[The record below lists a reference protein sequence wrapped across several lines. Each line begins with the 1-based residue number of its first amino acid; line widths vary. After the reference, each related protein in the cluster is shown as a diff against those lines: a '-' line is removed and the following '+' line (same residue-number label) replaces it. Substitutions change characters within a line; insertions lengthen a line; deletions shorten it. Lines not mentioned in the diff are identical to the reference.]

1 MAIDATPLGEDIG
14 PHTTAKG
21 LTLLQRTSGGRRAWA
36 TACLLWAGLLFA
48 GAPARGQLGA
58 PPSRGAAASSDV
70 AASRAAPAPR
80 LAQAPQDAPAPREA
94 QVLRY
99 GMLAEL
105 PPFQLWPAGAEPG
118 GADLALLRELAA
130 RLQLQLRPVRYA
142 SYHVLEADLRAGR
155 IDIASGISR
164 GDAQAEARRPD
175 ALAFSTPYWTVRR
188 ALVTRRDAPSAA
200 LTPDMAGR
208 IVAVVMAQPS
218 EDDADRL
225 FPLATRTIVQT
236 ALQGL
241 AEVASGRADVALE
254 ALPVVQELIRQHDEL
269 ATLHVARSM
278 ELPSGALHLALPVAH
293 QALAQRLSQEI
304 DALGP
309 RAVDALVR
317 RWSAAPPPTGITAFT
332 PDARERA
339 LLASVPAPVV
349 AVLGSHR
356 PFVFMTPEGTPAGL
370 SVDVLRALFERLG
383 WRPKAWRSFEP
394 DKLAQ
399 ALRRGEVDWVVGLDE
414 SAQFDDVLRFIGP
427 FFEQPVMIIGRRD
440 AVLLDLAQLHGRRLA
455 LPPTHFARVW
465 VDARYPAIELVPCAQ
480 LAACV
485 DAVEAGRADAT
496 LADVIGA
503 ATLLADRPRAAVQM
517 MGAVPELRAQL
528 SVALSTRHAA
538 LAPLVQRALD
548 ATVAEDLPALKQR
561 WFSQPTPDSVLREA
575 TLRWAPPLAA
585 ALALLLALWWW
596 HSRRLKR
603 EVRRRQH
610 AQALAE
616 RASQAS
622 GRFITFLAHEVR
634 NSLHSVIAGTE
645 LLYWAR
651 DIQPSVAAGLRESAR
666 STLTL
671 LNNLLDR
678 DRLEA
683 GRLALHLE
691 SAHLDPVLRSVALEM
706 GPAAQARQLSLRY
719 RPAAWDPLL
728 RMDALRVQQ
737 VVRNLIANAIKYC
750 DRGEI
755 TLESH
760 CEPDGGEAGASA
772 GPARPAEGA
781 QPLPGGTARSAP
793 GALIC
798 ITVRDQG
805 PGMSAEHQAH
815 LFEPFFVGGERG
827 ALGARTGL
835 GLVLSR
841 DIARLMGG
849 DLTVQS
855 APGVGTAFTMTWT
868 ADVEPEPEADAPLL
882 QPMHAGAAG
891 RRVLVVEDA
900 EVYAM
905 LLEHAL
911 TAQGC
916 RVTVAGSVGAAEAAL
931 QREPFDLVLSD
942 LHLVD
947 GGAPRVI
954 AAVNAASAAGA
965 PLPTLVVMSAELG
978 DADMQALRDAGADL
992 VLAKASDATLFVR
1005 QLLKHPVLRGA
1016 AKEMA

>member
-1 MAIDATPLGEDIG
+1 
-14 PHTTAKG
+14 
-21 LTLLQRTSGGRRAWA
+21 LLQRTSGGRRAWA
-36 TACLLWAGLLFA
+36 AACLLVAGLVLV
-48 GAPARGQLGA
+48 GVG
-58 PPSRGAAASSDV
+58 V
-70 AASRAAPAPR
+70 RAEP
-80 LAQAPQDAPAPREA
+80 DA

-99 GMLAEL
+99 GVLAEL

-118 GADLALLRELAA
+118 GADLALVRELAA
-130 RLQLQLRPVRYA
+130 RLQLQVRPVRYA
-142 SYHVLEADLRAGR
+142 SYRALEADLRAGL
-155 IDIASGISR
+155 IDIASAVGRS
-164 GDAQAEARRPD
+164 GAQAEGSRPD
-175 ALAFSTPYWTVRR
+175 ALAFTVPYWTVRR

-200 LTPDMAGR
+200 LTPDLAGR

-236 ALQGL
+236 AHQGL
-241 AEVASGRADVALE
+241 SEVATGRADVALE
-254 ALPVVQELIRQHDEL
+254 ALPVVQELIRQHAEL
-269 ATLHVARSM
+269 GALHVARAM
-278 ELPSGALHLALPVAH
+278 ELPSGALRLALPVAR

-304 DALGP
+304 EALGP
-309 RAVDALVR
+309 RAVDVLVR
-317 RWSAAPPPTGITAFT
+317 RWSAAPPPASATAFA
-332 PDARERA
+332 PDAHERT
-339 LLASVPAPVV
+339 LLAGAPAPVV

-356 PFVFMTPEGTPAGL
+356 PFAFMTADGTPAGL
-370 SVDVLRALFERLG
+370 SVDMLRALLDRLG
-383 WRPKAWRSFEP
+383 WAPKAWRAFEP
-394 DKLAQ
+394 EALAQ

-414 SAQFDDVLRFIGP
+414 SAQFDDVLRFVGP

-440 AVLLDLAQLHGRRLA
+440 AVLLDLAQLNGRRLA

-465 VDARYPAIELVPCAQ
+465 LDARHPSIELVPCAQ

-485 DAVEAGRADAT
+485 DAVEAGQADAT

-548 ATVAEDLPALKQR
+548 ATVAEDLPRLKQR
-561 WFSQPTPDSVLREA
+561 WFSPPTPDTVLREA
-575 TLRWAPPLAA
+575 TLRWAPPAA
-585 ALALLLALWWW
+585 AVLLLLLGLWWW
-596 HSRRLKR
+596 HSRRLRR

-706 GPAAQARQLSLRY
+706 GPAAQSRQLSLRY

-737 VVRNLIANAIKYC
+737 VVRNLVANAIKYC

-755 TLESH
+755 TIESH
-760 CEPDGGEAGASA
+760 CD
-772 GPARPAEGA
+772 RPPGL
-781 QPLPGGTARSAP
+781 PLPAGTP
-793 GALIC
+793 GAGEPGACAVRIV
-798 ITVRDQG
+798 VRDQG
-805 PGMSAEHQAH
+805 PGMTAEDQAH

-855 APGVGTAFTMTWT
+855 TCGVGTAITMAWT
-868 ADVEPEPEADAPLL
+868 ADVEAEPEADAARDP
-882 QPMHAGAAG
+882 PPGGGAA

-911 TAQGC
+911 TVQGC
-916 RVTVAGSVGAAEAAL
+916 RVTVTGSVDAAEDAL
-931 QREPFDLVLSD
+931 QRETFDLVLTD

-954 AAVNAASAAGA
+954 TAVNAASAAGA
-965 PLPTLVVMSAELG
+965 PMPALVVMSAELG

-1005 QLLKHPVLRGA
+1005 QLLKHPALRGA
-1016 AKEMA
+1016 QKEALA

>member
-1 MAIDATPLGEDIG
+1 M
-14 PHTTAKG
+14 
-21 LTLLQRTSGGRRAWA
+21 LQRTSWDRLARAAAAVRLPMAWVLLA
-36 TACLLWAGLLFA
+36 LVLALACPA
-48 GAPARGQLGA
+48 ARGE
-58 PPSRGAAASSDV
+58 SE
-70 AASRAAPAPR
+70 PA
-80 LAQAPQDAPAPREA
+80 
-94 QVLRY
+94 VLRY
-99 GMLAEL
+99 GLLAEL

-118 GADLALLRELAA
+118 GADLALVRELAA
-130 RLQLQLRPVRYA
+130 RLQLQVRPVRYA
-142 SYHVLEADLRAGR
+142 SYRALEADLRAGR
-155 IDIASGISR
+155 IDLASAIARSSAR
-164 GDAQAEARRPD
+164 AEGGGPKAD
-175 ALAFSTPYWTVRR
+175 GLAYTVPYWTVRR
-188 ALVTRRDAPSAA
+188 ALVTRRDAPSGA
-200 LTPDMAGR
+200 LTPDLAGR

-218 EDDADRL
+218 EDEADRL
-225 FPLATRTIVQT
+225 FPLATRTLVET
-236 ALQGL
+236 AHQSLR
-241 AEVASGRADVALE
+241 EVAVGRADVALE
-254 ALPVVQELIRQHDEL
+254 ALPVVQELIRQQPQL
-269 ATLHVARSM
+269 GTLHVARTM
-278 ELPSGALHLALPVAH
+278 ELPSGALHLALPAAR
-293 QALAQRLSQEI
+293 QALARRLSQEI
-304 DALGP
+304 EALGP

-317 RWSAAPPPTGITAFT
+317 RWSAAPPSPGSVAFT
-332 PDARERA
+332 PDARERTLIA
-339 LLASVPAPVV
+339 GLPAPVV
-349 AVLGSHR
+349 AVLGTHR
-356 PFVFMTPEGTPAGL
+356 PFSFMTPGGVPSGL
-370 SVDVLRALFERLG
+370 SVDMLQAVLDRLG
-383 WRPKAWRSFEP
+383 WRPRVWRAIEP
-394 DKLAQ
+394 ESLPG

-414 SAQFDDVLRFIGP
+414 SAQFDEALRFVGP

-465 VDARYPAIELVPCAQ
+465 LDARHPSIELVPCAH

-485 DAVEAGRADAT
+485 DAVEDGRAEAT

-503 ATLLADRPRAAVQM
+503 ATLLAERPRAAVQM
-517 MGAVPELRAQL
+517 MGAVPELRAQQ

-548 ATVAEDLPALKQR
+548 AAVAEDLPVLKQR
-561 WFSQPTPDSVLREA
+561 WFSQPNADTLLREA
-575 TLRWAPPLAA
+575 TLRWAPPVAA
-585 ALALLLALWWW
+585 VMALLLALWWL

-603 EVRRRQH
+603 EVRRRQQ

-719 RPAAWDPLL
+719 RPAAADPLL

-737 VVRNLIANAIKYC
+737 VVRNLVANAIKYC

-755 TLESH
+755 TIEAH
-760 CEPDGGEAGASA
+760 CQAPAGD
-772 GPARPAEGA
+772 PAACLVR
-781 QPLPGGTARSAP
+781 
-793 GALIC
+793 IV
-798 ITVRDQG
+798 VRDQG
-805 PGMSAEHQAH
+805 PGITAEEQSH
-815 LFEPFFVGGERG
+815 LFEPFFVGSERG

-849 DLTVQS
+849 DLVVESTRG
-855 APGVGTAFTMTWT
+855 AGTAITMAWT
-868 ADVEPEPEADAPLL
+868 AEVEPEPQPEPEAARGFAP
-882 QPMHAGAAG
+882 QGATG

-911 TAQGC
+911 AAQGC
-916 RVTVAGSVGAAEAAL
+916 RVSVAGSVHAAEAAL
-931 QREPFDLVLSD
+931 ARQAFDLVLTD

-947 GGAPRVI
+947 GGAQRVI
-954 AAVNAASAAGA
+954 AAAQAGAAAGA
-965 PLPTLVVMSAELG
+965 PPPMLVVMSAELG
-978 DADMQALRDAGADL
+978 DADMQALRDAGAEL

-1005 QLLKHPVLRGA
+1005 QLLKHPALRGV
-1016 AKEMA
+1016 AKEVA

>member
-1 MAIDATPLGEDIG
+1 M
-14 PHTTAKG
+14 
-21 LTLLQRTSGGRRAWA
+21 LQRATGDRRAW
-36 TACLLWAGLLFA
+36 TTAGLLLALLLARVFA
-48 GAPARGQLGA
+48 GSLAGLFAGLLLTGTAAR
-58 PPSRGAAASSDV
+58 
-70 AASRAAPAPR
+70 
-80 LAQAPQDAPAPREA
+80 AQSEAQPLRDPPAPRESPAPRDREPPALRDA

-99 GMLAEL
+99 GMLAEQ

-155 IDIASGISR
+155 IDIASGVAR

-175 ALAFSTPYWTVRR
+175 ALALTAPYWTVRR

-236 ALQGL
+236 ARQSLS
-241 AEVASGRADVALE
+241 EVVSGRADVALE

-278 ELPSGALHLALPVAH
+278 ELPTGALHLALPVARK
-293 QALAQRLSQEI
+293 ALAQRLSQEI
-304 DALGP
+304 EALGP

-317 RWSAAPPPTGITAFT
+317 RWSAAPPPTGSTAFA
-332 PDARERA
+332 PDGRERA
-339 LLASVPAPVV
+339 LLAGAPAPVV

-356 PFVFMTPEGTPAGL
+356 PFVFMSADGTPAGL
-370 SVDVLRALFERLG
+370 SVDMLRALLDRLG
-383 WRPKAWRSFEP
+383 WRPKAWRAVEP
-394 DKLAQ
+394 EALAQ

-414 SAQFDDVLRFIGP
+414 SAQFDDVLRFVGP

-465 VDARYPAIELVPCAQ
+465 LDARHPAIELVACAQ
-480 LAACV
+480 LTACV

-561 WFSQPTPDSVLREA
+561 WFSQPTPDTVLREL

-603 EVRRRQH
+603 EVRHRQH

-755 TLESH
+755 TLESQ
-760 CEPDGGEAGASA
+760 CEPDGGESGACKVS
-772 GPARPAEGA
+772 
-781 QPLPGGTARSAP
+781 
-793 GALIC
+793 

-855 APGVGTAFTMTWT
+855 APGAGTAITMEWT
-868 ADVEPEPEADAPLL
+868 ADVEPEPETDAP
-882 QPMHAGAAG
+882 QPPMAGGDAG

-911 TAQGC
+911 TVQGC
-916 RVTVAGSVGAAEAAL
+916 RVTVAGSVGAAESAL
-931 QREPFDLVLSD
+931 QRESFDLVLTD

-965 PLPTLVVMSAELG
+965 PPPTLVVMSAELG

-1016 AKEMA
+1016 AKEAVA

>member
-1 MAIDATPLGEDIG
+1 VAIDATPLGEDIG

-36 TACLLWAGLLFA
+36 TACLLLAGLLFA
-48 GAPARGQLGA
+48 AAPARGQPGA
-58 PPSRGAAASSDV
+58 PPSRGAAAASDIQGP
-70 AASRAAPAPR
+70 RAAPVPR
-80 LAQAPQDAPAPREA
+80 HPQPPPGPPPQGEA

-118 GADLALLRELAA
+118 GADLALLRELAT

-155 IDIASGISR
+155 LDIASGIAR

-175 ALAFSTPYWTVRR
+175 GLAFSTPYWTVRR

-278 ELPSGALHLALPVAH
+278 ELPSGALHLALPAAR

-317 RWSAAPPPTGITAFT
+317 RWSAAPPPTGVTAFT
-332 PDARERA
+332 PDARERT

-349 AVLGSHR
+349 AVVGSHR
-356 PFVFMTPEGTPAGL
+356 PFVFMAADGTPAGL
-370 SVDVLRALFERLG
+370 SVDVLRALFVRLG
-383 WRPKAWRSFEP
+383 WRPKAWRAVEP
-394 DKLAQ
+394 EALAQ

-465 VDARYPAIELVPCAQ
+465 VDARYPAIDLVPCAQ

-528 SVALSTRHAA
+528 SVALSTRHAT

-561 WFSQPTPDSVLREA
+561 WFSQPTPDTVLREA
-575 TLRWAPPLAA
+575 TLRWAPPVAA
-585 ALALLLALWWW
+585 ALVLLLALWWW

-755 TLESH
+755 TLESQ
-760 CEPDGGEAGASA
+760 CEPGGGESGACAVS
-772 GPARPAEGA
+772 
-781 QPLPGGTARSAP
+781 
-793 GALIC
+793 

-855 APGVGTAFTMTWT
+855 TPGAGTAITMAWT
-868 ADVEPEPEADAPLL
+868 ADVEPEPEADAPVQ
-882 QPMHAGAAG
+882 QPTPAGEAG

-916 RVTVAGSVGAAEAAL
+916 RVTVAGSVSAAEGAL

-965 PLPTLVVMSAELG
+965 PPPTLVVMSAELG

-1016 AKEMA
+1016 AREAVA

>member
-1 MAIDATPLGEDIG
+1 MAIDATSPGEDIG

-36 TACLLWAGLLFA
+36 AACLLLAGHLLA
-48 GAPARGQLGA
+48 GVVLA
-58 PPSRGAAASSDV
+58 GAAAHAQPG
-70 AASRAAPAPR
+70 AAVPR
-80 LAQAPQDAPAPREA
+80 EPLPPREA

-118 GADLALLRELAA
+118 GADLALLRELAT

-142 SYHVLEADLRAGR
+142 SYQALESDLRAGR
-155 IDIASGISR
+155 IDIASGVAR

-241 AEVASGRADVALE
+241 AEVASGRADIALE

-278 ELPSGALHLALPVAH
+278 ELPSGELHLALPVAR

-317 RWSAAPPPTGITAFT
+317 RWSAAPPPAAATAFT
-332 PDARERA
+332 LDARERA

-356 PFVFMTPEGTPAGL
+356 PFVFMGADGRPAGL
-370 SVDVLRALFERLG
+370 SVDVLSALLDRLG
-383 WRPKAWRSFEP
+383 VRPREWRAVEP
-394 DKLAQ
+394 EALAQ

-440 AVLLDLAQLHGRRLA
+440 AVLLDLGQLHGRRLA

-465 VDARYPAIELVPCAQ
+465 LDARYPAIDLVPCAQ

-517 MGAVPELRAQL
+517 MGAVPELRSQL
-528 SVALSTRHAA
+528 SVALSTRHAT
-538 LAPLVQRALD
+538 LAPLAQRALD

-561 WFSQPTPDSVLREA
+561 WFSQPTPDSVLREV
-575 TLRWAPPLAA
+575 TLRWAPPLAT

-755 TLESH
+755 TLESR
-760 CEPDGGEAGASA
+760 CTPGGGEAGACEVS
-772 GPARPAEGA
+772 
-781 QPLPGGTARSAP
+781 
-793 GALIC
+793 

-805 PGMSAEHQAH
+805 PGMSPEDQAH

-849 DLTVQS
+849 DLTVDS
-855 APGVGTAFTMTWT
+855 LLGMGTAITMAWT
-868 ADVEPEPEADAPLL
+868 ADVEPEPEADAAQALAP
-882 QPMHAGAAG
+882 AGDDG

-916 RVTVAGSVGAAEAAL
+916 RVTVAGSVGGAEAVLA
-931 QREPFDLVLSD
+931 REAFDLVLTD

-965 PLPTLVVMSAELG
+965 PPPTLVVMSAELG
-978 DADMQALRDAGADL
+978 DADVQALREAGADL

-1016 AKEMA
+1016 AKELA